1 MSRNARRDMGA
12 AALGL
17 AVLVGTTAC
26 GGDAA
31 AGTQPTF
38 ATAPV
43 IRTDLR
49 ITAEA
54 TGLVEP
60 VRTVEVKSK
69 ASGEILRLHVDV
81 GDRVQ
86 LGDLLADVDPRD
98 VRNAFDQAEAD
109 LEVAE
114 ARVEIAQAQLQRS
127 TELLEAGVITQQE
140 HEGSNLEA
148 ANARAGLVRAQ
159 TNLELARL
167 RLGDVTIRAPLAG
180 TIILKSVE
188 EGQVI
193 QSATGNVSGGTTLF
207 QMANLDEMQVRTLV
221 DETDVGQLA
230 AGMETTVRVEAFPD
244 RSFLGVIEKI
254 EPQAEVQQNVTMF
267 PVIVQLDNRAGLLK
281 PGMNAEVEVLV
292 AEQLDVLTVPNNAIV
307 EPNQMAPA
315 AELLGLDPG
324 AIQIDRRALRGG
336 PMGPTDGASGASQ
349 SGERTAERTPE
360 DGAEARATGEGRP
373 GARAGG
379 FAANLTEEERARF
392 QQLRRQAQA
401 GEITQDSLRAAI
413 GSLRGAAPG
422 GAPGGVPG
430 AGAVAQRPDGAQP
443 APADPRG
450 QGEGTPSRG
459 RLDGRVAIA
468 FVVHPDGT
476 IEPRPIRLGLGD
488 WDQTSVLAG
497 LQEGEAV
504 AVIGAA
510 QLQAQQQEFLDR
522 MRERAGGGPF
532 GGGGFRR

>member
-1 MSRNARRDMGA
+1 MIDNAIRGMGVA
-12 AALGL
+12 AVGL
-17 AVLVGTTAC
+17 AVLAGVTAC

-31 AGTQPTF
+31 AGSRPTF

-86 LGDLLADVDPRD
+86 AGDLLADVDPRD

-109 LEVAE
+109 LEVAQ

-127 TELLEAGVITQQE
+127 VELLEAGVITQQE

-148 ANARAGLVRAQ
+148 ANARAALVRAQ

-207 QMANLDEMQVRTLV
+207 QMANLEEMQVRTLV

-267 PVIVQLDNRAGLLK
+267 PVIVQLDNRAGLLR

-315 AELLGLDPG
+315 AELLGLDPNS
-324 AIQIDRRALRGG
+324 IQIDRRALRGG
-336 PMGPTDGASGASQ
+336 PMGPEDGPSGGAEASG
-349 SGERTAERTPE
+349 RTAEGRPDSASGE
-360 DGAEARATGEGRP
+360 ATGQGRP
-373 GARAGG
+373 RGGPGG
-379 FAANLTEEERARF
+379 FDGSLSEEDRARF
-392 QQLRRQAQA
+392 QQLRQQVQA
-401 GEITQDSLRAAI
+401 GEIPQDSLRTLMASMR
-413 GSLRGAAPG
+413 GGAAAA
-422 GAPGGVPG
+422 GATGQPAGAGQRRGGV
-430 AGAVAQRPDGAQP
+430 
-443 APADPRG
+443 RG
-450 QGEGTPSRG
+450 QGQAGEQAGAG
-459 RLDGRVAIA
+459 RVDGRVAIA
-468 FVVHPDGT
+468 FVVNADGS

-488 WDQTSVLAG
+488 WDQTSVLSG

-510 QLQAQQQEFLDR
+510 QLQAQQQEFLNR
-522 MRERAGGGPF
+522 MRERNSGPF
-532 GGGGFRR
+532 GGGAGGGPRR